1 MKRPAFQF
9 YPADWRRDAA
19 LQSCSIAARGM
30 WIELMCVMHDCEPY
44 GVLSINGKP
53 MTASQVARLVGE
65 SEKLVD
71 KLIGELEA
79 AGVCSRDAEGRL
91 FSRRMVK
98 DEGVREARA
107 AGGAAGAEHGIKG
120 ASHGSKGG
128 RPRKNKDG
136 LKGDEKTP
144 LKTTLQVSEK
154 PPPSSSSS
162 SSPSGYSDPDG
173 SDAAGVKPDK
183 PAMEPDEII
192 FGYGVPLLVNAG
204 STDKAARSFL
214 GGLRKQHGDTTVI
227 DKLRECFR
235 AKPLQP
241 LEWLAAALP
250 PGGAKPAEN
259 KQEAIEARNRG
270 VADEWASTPAGA
282 AT

>member
-9 YPADWRRDAA
+9 YPADWRKDPA
-19 LQSCSIAARGM
+19 LSACSLAARGL
-30 WIELMCVMHDCEPY
+30 WIELMCIAHEGDNY
-44 GVLSINGKP
+44 GHLSINGKP
-53 MTASQVARLVGE
+53 MTTQQIARMVGE
-65 SEKLVD
+65 SLALVTKL
-71 KLIGELEA
+71 LSELEDA
-79 AGVCSRDAEGRL
+79 NVFSRDEQGCI

-98 DEGVREARA
+98 DERIRNVRAESGRL
-107 AGGAAGAEHGIKG
+107 GGN
-120 ASHGSKGG
+120 
-128 RPRKNKDG
+128 PNL
-136 LKGDEKTP
+136 LKQSGKQKVKQKTKQNP
-144 LKTTLQVSEK
+144 T
-154 PPPSSSSS
+154 PSSSSS

-270 VADEWASTPAGA
+270 VAEEWASMPAGA